1 MAKPPY
7 GSFNQV
13 AYMVP
18 DLSAAIDWWT
28 ESMGVGP
35 FFVFPPFD
43 IVRGD
48 YRGQPHKNDFG
59 AAIAYS
65 GEIMVELIEPRS
77 PSIFQEFLAD
87 GNKGVHHLCAFG
99 DDMVAA
105 QAWIEERGGRRLQ
118 GAAFADGSEVA
129 YFAMKED
136 ESVILEIGVLK
147 PEVLALFDAI
157 KAAGANWDGETK
169 LFDPAAG

>member
-1 MAKPPY
+1 MAKAPY

-28 ESMGVGP
+28 EIMGVGP
-35 FFVFPPFD
+35 FFVFPAFD
-43 IVRGD
+43 MVRGD
-48 YRGQPHKNDFG
+48 YRGQPHKADFG

-65 GEIMVELIEPRS
+65 GEIMVELIEPRG

-87 GNKGVHHLCAFG
+87 RRKGVHHLCAFS
-99 DDMVAA
+99 DDMASTEGWIAA
-105 QAWIEERGGRRLQ
+105 RGGRRLQ
-118 GAAFADGSEVA
+118 GAAFSDGSEVA

-136 ESVILEIGVLK
+136 ESVILEIGVLT
-147 PEVLALFDAI
+147 PEVLTLFDAI
-157 KAAGANWDGETK
+157 KAAGAAWDGETK
-169 LFDPAAG
+169 IFDPMAG

>member
-1 MAKPPY
+1 MGKPPY

-28 ESMGVGP
+28 EAMGVGP

-99 DDMVAA
+99 DDMAAA
-105 QAWIEERGGRRLQ
+105 QAWIEARGGRRLQ

-129 YFAMKED
+129 YFAMKDD
-136 ESVILEIGVLK
+136 ESVVLEIGVLK
-147 PEVLALFDAI
+147 PEVLGLFDAI
-157 KAAGANWDGETK
+157 KAAGANWDGKTK
-169 LFDPAAG
+169 LFDPTAG